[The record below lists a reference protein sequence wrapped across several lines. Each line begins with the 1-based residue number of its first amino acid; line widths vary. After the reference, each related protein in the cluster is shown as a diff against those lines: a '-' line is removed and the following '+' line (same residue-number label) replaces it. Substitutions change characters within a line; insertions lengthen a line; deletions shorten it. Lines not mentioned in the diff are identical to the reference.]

1 MLSMAIFGTGFGISY
16 FPMLKTTWKYFPKK
30 KGLITGI
37 VLCCIGFSTFF
48 FTSLADY
55 IINPDKVSPIE
66 GYFEKEIAERT
77 QKFILIAIFIIIG
90 LGLIGNC
97 LVFPYTENAIIPIG
111 TNPENT
117 HDTATETNNIIS
129 SVYIQKERVKEAI
142 RSKEFYLLGVIAIG
156 NLCKHYI

>member
-1 MLSMAIFGTGFGISY
+1 MAIFGTGFGISY
-16 FPMLKTTWKYFPKK
+16 FPMLKTSRKYFPNK

-37 VLCCIGFSTFF
+37 VLCCIGFSTFL

-55 IINPDKVSPIE
+55 IINPEKISPKE
-66 GYFEKEIAERT
+66 EYFEREIAERT
-77 QKFILIAIFIIIG
+77 RKFILIVIFIIIG
-90 LGLIGNC
+90 LGIIGNC
-97 LVFPYTENAIIPIG
+97 LVFPYTEDEIIPIG

-117 HDTATETNNIIS
+117 QDTAATETNNTIG